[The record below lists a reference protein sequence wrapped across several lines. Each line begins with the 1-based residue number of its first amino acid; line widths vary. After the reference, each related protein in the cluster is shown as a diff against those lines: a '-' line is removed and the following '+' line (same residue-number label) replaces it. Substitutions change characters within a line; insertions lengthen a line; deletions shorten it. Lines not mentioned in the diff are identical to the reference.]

1 MLTVSHGHTNFIFE
15 SFNTSM
21 LYFKSSPRKL
31 SRNNSSIQTEA
42 LSIFAA
48 IGTIEYGTR
57 YHRCVNRYVYAVS
70 NACLN
75 KGVSSAGGRRRC
87 VPRHENFTR
96 KSNARR

>member
-1 MLTVSHGHTNFIFE
+1 MLTVTHGHDTLFYLVE

-48 IGTIEYGTR
+48 IGTIEYSTGTR
-57 YHRCVNRYVYAVS
+57 YHRV
-70 NACLN
+70 
-75 KGVSSAGGRRRC
+75 
-87 VPRHENFTR
+87 
-96 KSNARR
+96 

>member
-1 MLTVSHGHTNFIFE
+1 MKSLKMKIEILKSYLHVNMLTVTHGHTNFIFE

-48 IGTIEYGTR
+48 IGTIEYSTGTR
-57 YHRCVNRYVYAVS
+57 YHRV
-70 NACLN
+70 
-75 KGVSSAGGRRRC
+75 
-87 VPRHENFTR
+87 
-96 KSNARR
+96 